1 MNTQSFRKLAIGVLA
16 AMLFGCGDGSNGLD
30 GATGSAGASGANGAA
45 GAAGVNGVPGQP
57 GAAGATGPAGLPGVP
72 GTGTTPPVT
81 EVDANQLKPLP
92 ELALTKYINP
102 FLGTKQQPGGTHPG
116 NTSPAATLP
125 FGMVSF
131 GPDTDID
138 HEYYSSGSGY
148 NYDSN
153 MINYFSMTRISG
165 PGCRSGG
172 TLPIM
177 PTMLTS
183 QLTSN
188 SNLVMRQST
197 TTFDHKDESATPGYY
212 KVKTKDGIVTELTAT
227 ARSGFARFTYPDKTK
242 AILVIDAT
250 QNNSMTGVNAQIWQD
265 PADANGFY
273 GKTTNKF
280 NCGGSYDVYFYIQS
294 GSAYANAPRFINN
307 TGTLILNF
315 DLSKSAGSSAAVK
328 IGLSY
333 VSPANA
339 LRNLKKEN
347 TGFDFDKTKSK
358 ADAAWNTR
366 LNTIQVDAAG
376 ASNDSLT
383 QFYTAFYHAMSGPT
397 LFSDVDG
404 SYIGLDKQRHQTDT
418 YKDKNGV
425 LVRRNHYTT
434 FSIWDTYR
442 SLGAMQ
448 AWLFRDEAA
457 DMAQSLVN
465 DAIQCGA
472 FPHWADA
479 NVDDVP
485 MEGDHA
491 PMLLASLQ
499 AFGATRFDSA
509 TALTYMRRAAF
520 GPTPDWPQWP
530 ACNGNP
536 AFGRNVAGTA
546 QGNMPDY
553 LKLGYVAEGSDASGI
568 HTGSITIEGANRD
581 FAIGRF
587 IDNLDQS
594 NVSADDKKN
603 ASTLLL
609 RGENWKNIFKPD
621 TKVMAVKDLAGNWAT
636 PSQDDGYHEGTAA
649 QYLWAIPHDL
659 GKIVTAL
666 GGNAA
671 AITRLDTLFSITAKP
686 GTPSGLA
693 IDSGRL
699 NGGENSND
707 FYMGNEPGFASPWA
721 YNWTGTPSRAQ
732 FVLPQIMAA
741 TFSNKPEGLPGNDD
755 VGATS
760 GWYVWASLGLY
771 PMIPGV
777 PGLTL
782 ATPQFSNVT
791 IQLADGKRLVI
802 KRDKSA
808 AFVKALKV
816 NGKDWPSTWL
826 PLSQVQAGGTLD
838 FSVADKPTTW
848 GQASTPPSGASGNFS
863 QTP

>member
-1 MNTQSFRKLAIGVLA
+1 MNKQTCRKLAASALA
-16 AMLFGCGDGSNGLD
+16 VILFGCGDGSNGID
-30 GATGSAGASGANGAA
+30 GKTGSA

-57 GAAGATGPAGLPGVP
+57 GATGATGAAGAAGQPGPAGSSAA
-72 GTGTTPPVT
+72 TPVA
-81 EVDANQLKPLP
+81 DADNALKPLP

-102 FLGTKQQPGGTHPG
+102 FLGTRQQPGGTHPG

-138 HEYYSSGSGY
+138 HQYYSSGSGY

-183 QLTSN
+183 QLASN
-188 SNLVMRQST
+188 SNLVMRQAGN
-197 TTFDHKDESATPGYY
+197 TFDHKDETAAPGYY

-250 QNNSMTGVNAQIWQD
+250 QNNSMTGVSAQIWQD
-265 PADANGFY
+265 PADASGFY
-273 GKTTNKF
+273 GKTSNKF
-280 NCGGSYDVYFYIQS
+280 NCGGAYDVYFYIQS
-294 GSAYANAPRFINN
+294 GSAYATAPRFINN
-307 TGTLILNF
+307 SGTVILNF

-347 TGFDFDKTKSK
+347 AGFDFDKTKSQ
-358 ADAAWNTR
+358 ADATWNTR

-376 ASNDSLT
+376 ASGDSLT

-404 SYIGLDKQRHQTDT
+404 SYIGLDKQRHQTDA

-425 LVRRNHYTT
+425 LVRRSHYTT

-442 SLGAMQ
+442 SLGAMH

-465 DAIQCGA
+465 DAVQCGA

-509 TALTYMRRAAF
+509 TALTYMKRAAF
-520 GPTPDWPQWP
+520 GPSTDWPQWP

-553 LKLGYVAEGSDASGI
+553 LKLGYVAEGGDASGI
-568 HTGSITIEGANRD
+568 HTGSLTIEGANRD

-587 IDNLDQS
+587 ISNLNPGD
-594 NVSADDKKN
+594 VSAEDKKS
-603 ASTLLL
+603 AAALLL
-609 RGENWKNIFKPD
+609 RGENWKNIFNPT
-621 TKVMAVKDLAGNWAT
+621 TKVLAVKDLAGSWAS

-659 GKIVTAL
+659 SKIVTAL

-671 AITRLDTLFSITAKP
+671 AIQRLDTLFSVSAKA
-686 GTPSGLA
+686 GTPSGLTL
-693 IDSGRL
+693 DSSRL
-699 NGGENSND
+699 NGGENSDD

-741 TFSNKPEGLPGNDD
+741 TFSSKPEGLPGNDD

-760 GWYVWASLGLY
+760 GWYVWAALGLY

-777 PGLTL
+777 PGLTM
-782 ATPQFSNVT
+782 ATPQFSSIT
-791 IQLADGKRLVI
+791 IQLADGKRLLI
-802 KRDKSA
+802 KRDKNA
-808 AFVKALKV
+808 AFVKTLKV
-816 NGKDWPSTWL
+816 NGQDWPSTWL
-826 PLSQVQAGGTLD
+826 PLSKVQAGGTLD
-838 FSVADKPTTW
+838 FSVSDKPTSW
-848 GQASTPPSGASGNFS
+848 GQASAPPSGAAGNFS
-863 QTP
+863 QSP

>member
-1 MNTQSFRKLAIGVLA
+1 MNKQTCRKLAVSALA
-16 AMLFGCGDGSNGLD
+16 VMLFGCSDGSSGLD
-30 GATGSAGASGANGAA
+30 GKSASAEAA
-45 GAAGVNGVPGQP
+45 GANGVPGQP
-57 GAAGATGPAGLPGVP
+57 GAAA
-72 GTGTTPPVT
+72 PVA
-81 EVDANQLKPLP
+81 DANSALKPLP

-116 NTSPAATLP
+116 NTAPAATLP

-131 GPDTDID
+131 GPDTDIT

-177 PTMLTS
+177 PTMLAS
-183 QLTSN
+183 QLTSS
-188 SNLVMRQST
+188 SNLVMRQSSN
-197 TTFDHKDESATPGYY
+197 TFDHKDESASPGYY

-250 QNNSMTGVNAQIWQD
+250 QNNSQTGVSAQIWQD
-265 PADANGFY
+265 PADASGFY
-273 GKTTNKF
+273 GKTSNKF

-294 GSAYANAPRFINN
+294 NSAYATAPRLINN
-307 TGTLILNF
+307 SGTLVLNF

-347 TGFDFDKTKSK
+347 PGFDFAKTRRQ
-358 ADAAWNTR
+358 ADATWNTR
-366 LNTIQVDAAG
+366 LNTIQVDASG
-376 ASNDSLT
+376 NSNDALT

-418 YKDKNGV
+418 YKDKNGA

-442 SLGAMQ
+442 SLGAIH

-457 DMAQSLVN
+457 DMAQSLVS
-465 DAIQCGA
+465 DAVQCGA

-499 AFGATRFDSA
+499 AFGATRFDSS
-509 TALTYMRRAAF
+509 TALTYMKRAAF
-520 GPTPDWPQWP
+520 GPSTDWPQWP

-536 AFGRNVAGTA
+536 AFGRNIAGTA

-568 HTGSITIEGANRD
+568 HTGSLTIEGANRD
-581 FAIGRF
+581 FAIGSF
-587 IDNLDQS
+587 INNLAAGDAT
-594 NVSADDKKN
+594 ADDKKN
-603 ASTLLL
+603 AAALLT
-609 RGENWKNIFKPD
+609 RGENWKHLFNQD
-621 TKVMAVKDLAGNWAT
+621 SKVMAVKDLSGNWAS

-659 GKIVTAL
+659 SKIVAAL

-671 AITRLDTLFSITAKP
+671 AVQRLDTLFSISAKA
-686 GTPSGLA
+686 GTPSGLTL
-693 IDSGRL
+693 DSSRL

-721 YNWTGTPSRAQ
+721 YNWTGMPSRAQ
-732 FVLPQIMAA
+732 FLLPQIMAA

-777 PGLTL
+777 PGLTM
-782 ATPQFSNVT
+782 ATPQFSSVT
-791 IQLADGKRLVI
+791 LQLADGKRLLI
-802 KRDKSA
+802 KRDGNA
-808 AFVKALKV
+808 AFVKNLKV
-816 NGKDWPSTWL
+816 NGKDWNSTWL
-826 PLSQVQAGGTLD
+826 PLSKVQAGGTLD
-838 FSVADKPTTW
+838 FSVSDKPTSW

-863 QTP
+863 QSP